1 MLIDLKRVGDLVS
14 LSASGTPEEIAKL
27 CELTGLDLSLAAL
40 IADGDEADADE
51 AAEVVN

>member
-27 CELTGLDLSLAAL
+27 CELTGLDLSMVAVS
-40 IADGDEADADE
+40 DGDDSDDGTITDA
-51 AAEVVN
+51 VN